1 MSYDTSDD
9 EEVDNTLTISE
20 IFDDEKNI
28 TDKSDDNIFSS
39 RYTKNNINNGKTEPW
54 VEKYRPKKLDEIIQ
68 QDEIVKVLKNTL
80 ETGELP
86 HMLFFGPPGTGK
98 TSTILA
104 IAMQLYGPSLIFDRV
119 IELNASDDR
128 GIGTV
133 RNNIIT
139 FAKISV
145 GSKDPKYPCPDFKI
159 VILDEAD
166 AMTPEAQAALRKVME
181 KMSGITRFCFI
192 CNYINQIIDP
202 ISSRC
207 MKFRF
212 KPINKPEIIK
222 KLKAISILENISI
235 NNECLD
241 TVVDISEGD
250 VRKSIMSLQNLKYI
264 INYKKT
270 ISPDDIIQITGGVK
284 KDNFKNFWKT
294 CITGNVAD
302 VRKLA
307 VFIRREGFPV
317 KSILLF
323 LKECILESK
332 LNDKQKSLISI
343 ELCQTDRRLME
354 GANEYIQV
362 LNILLYT
369 NKIAKTP

>member
-1 MSYDTSDD
+1 MSDSDD
-9 EEVDNTLTISE
+9 IHTDEEKCGTLTVSEIFENEKNISE
-20 IFDDEKNI
+20 IG
-28 TDKSDDNIFSS
+28 DDNIFSC
-39 RYTKNNINNGKTEPW
+39 RYATNNTNNTEPW
-54 VEKYRPKKLDEIIQ
+54 VEKYRPKKMDDIIQ
-68 QDEIVKVLKNTL
+68 QYEIIKVLKNTL

-104 IAMQLYGPSLIFDRV
+104 VAMQLYGPILIHDRV
-119 IELNASDDR
+119 IELNASDER
-128 GIGTV
+128 GIDIV

-145 GSKDPKYPCPDFKI
+145 GSKDPRYPCPDFKI

-212 KPINKPEIIK
+212 KPINKSEIIK
-222 KLKAISILENISI
+222 KLKSISNLENIKISD
-235 NNECLD
+235 ECLN
-241 TVVDISEGD
+241 TVVDISNGD

-264 INYKKT
+264 INYKKK
-270 ISPDDIIQITGGVK
+270 IEPSDIIHITGTVK
-284 KDNFKNFWKT
+284 NYHFKNFWKK
-294 CITGNVAD
+294 CITGSVSDIRN
-302 VRKLA
+302 LA
-307 VFIRREGFPV
+307 LYIRRKGFPV
-317 KSILLF
+317 KSFLTF
-323 LKECILESK
+323 LKNCIIKSELS
-332 LNDKQKSLISI
+332 DKKISLISI
-343 ELCQTDRRLME
+343 ELSQTDRRLTE
-354 GANEYIQV
+354 GANEYIQL

-369 NKIAKTP
+369 NKIAKTK